1 MSGPIDNQL
10 SRRALLGLTALA
22 AGGLATG
29 CSGGTSSEGSATEGA
44 LRVGWYGGD
53 PVHAAMKKTLN
64 AYHGKHSG
72 VTVSTEFSPFDGYWD
87 KLATQTA
94 GRNAPDVYRM
104 SMSYFADYA
113 GRGALLDLSKEL
125 GSTIKTA
132 GLDADVAAS
141 GKIDDGTYGVGQ
153 SSISHAVFTRPAA
166 WQKVGA
172 DLSTQAWTWESFAD
186 AAKGYASEAGKGM
199 YGTPDSGGNI
209 QIFEPYVRQRGR
221 EIFTPDGTGL
231 ALQVE
236 DVEEWLAYWQD
247 LRAAKAAPPASLTA
261 ETGDFATSLLAT
273 NKAPLAF
280 GWVQQITFYAPLVD
294 DPLEV
299 AALPSP
305 EAGSLSGQFLKALD
319 FWVVSSTTKNRAG
332 ALALIDY
339 LINDPQSIKTLGL
352 TLGVPPS
359 KAGRD
364 QLGSDPDSP
373 EGKAIA
379 YVDKIKDKVGKPPAA
394 WPKGYGEIQELFG
407 KLNEDVGFGKSTPA
421 KAAAQF
427 MTEAKQ
433 SLTG

>member
-1 MSGPIDNQL
+1 MSGPITSPL
-10 SRRALLGLTALA
+10 TRRALLGLTAAA
-22 AGGLATG
+22 AGALATG
-29 CSGGTSSEGSATEGA
+29 CSGGKNSGSATEGA
-44 LRVGWYGGD
+44 VRVGWYGGD
-53 PVHAAMKKTLN
+53 PVHAAMKKALD

-72 VTVSTEFSPFDGYWD
+72 VTISTEFSPFDGYWD

-113 GRGALLDLSKEL
+113 DRGALLDLSDQL
-125 GSTIKTA
+125 GSAIKTA
-132 GLDADVAAS
+132 DLDADVAAS

-153 SSISHAVFTRPAA
+153 SSISHAVFSRPAA

-172 DLSTQAWTWESFAD
+172 EVSTADWTWESFAE
-186 AAKGYASEAGKGM
+186 AAKGYAGEAGKGM
-199 YGTPDSGGNI
+199 YGTPDVGGNI

-221 EIFTPDGTGL
+221 EIFTPDGAGL
-231 ALQVE
+231 AVQTE
-236 DVEEWLAYWQD
+236 DLEEWFAYWQD
-247 LRAAKAAPPASLTA
+247 LRSSKAAPPSSITA

-273 NKAPLAF
+273 GKSPLSF

-319 FWVVSSTTKNRAG
+319 FWVVSSTSKNQQG
-332 ALALIDY
+332 ALALVDY
-339 LINDPQSIKTLGL
+339 LINDPGAIKTLGL

-379 YVDKIKDKVGKPPAA
+379 YVEKIKDKVGKPPAA

-407 KLNEDVGFGKSTPA
+407 KLNEDVGFGKSDPA

-433 SLTG
+433 SLNG